1 MADDIPYIKANPGDV
16 ITSENWNGVQLD
28 IKKDIQ
34 SSIQDVEKKIKAEGV
49 DKAKDA
55 EKFASKAPTDWTND
69 LDQRYVLKTQY
80 HDSQTIYRKYYRRF
94 TSKITSAFLEHK
106 LGQYPLVDIYEL
118 QSFTS
123 NPSTLLLPDKP
134 EDDSDTAIAEDP
146 AKFVLYYEHEDL
158 SALGLEVQTLSGDGK
173 KIGIP
178 LKKALMEYGVKWQE
192 DDSLDDVRGDLWN
205 KISAPPNS
213 AISHVSSPWIRKKCN
228 EGVTAERIM
237 RKGEWDDIYL
247 ALMPAKCSNP
257 SCLPTQTI
265 PELTSTP
272 LRITHI
278 NYDTI
283 LVEVVPGANLQTNQK
298 PLDVMLLLR
307 I

>member
-1 MADDIPYIKANPGDV
+1 MADDTTPYIAAKPGDLV
-16 ITSENWNGVQLD
+16 TSENWNGVQVD

-34 SSIQDVEKKIKAEGV
+34 SSIQDAEKKIKSEGV

-94 TSKITSAFLEHK
+94 TSKITSAFIEHK
-106 LGQYPLVDIYEL
+106 LGQFPLVDIYEL
-118 QSFTS
+118 MPF
-123 NPSTLLLPDKP
+123 PSIPLPTPP
-134 EDDSDTAIAEDP
+134 EDDSDTATSTDL

-158 SALGLEVQTLSGDGK
+158 GMLGLEVQTLGGDRK

-178 LKKALMEYGVKWQE
+178 LKKALMEYGVKWEE

-205 KISAPPNS
+205 KISNPPNS
-213 AISHVSSPWIRKKCN
+213 AISHASSPWIKKKCD

-257 SCLPTQTI
+257 SCLPTRTRVDNNT
-265 PELTSTP
+265 TSTP
-272 LRITHI
+272 LKITHI
-278 NYDTI
+278 DYDTI
-283 LVEVVPGANLQTNQK
+283 LVEVMPDTNLQPSPQP

>member
-1 MADDIPYIKANPGDV
+1 MADDTTPYIAAKPGDLV
-16 ITSENWNGVQLD
+16 TSENWNGVQVD

-34 SSIQDVEKKIKAEGV
+34 SSIQDAEKKIKSEGV

-94 TSKITSAFLEHK
+94 TSKITSAFIEHK
-106 LGQYPLVDIYEL
+106 LGQFPLVDIYEL
-118 QSFTS
+118 MPF
-123 NPSTLLLPDKP
+123 PSIPLPTPP
-134 EDDSDTAIAEDP
+134 EDDSDTATSTDL

-158 SALGLEVQTLSGDGK
+158 GMLGLEVQTLGGDRK

-178 LKKALMEYGVKWQE
+178 LKKALMEYGVKWEE

-205 KISAPPNS
+205 KISNPPNS
-213 AISHVSSPWIRKKCN
+213 AISHASSPWIKKKCD

-237 RKGEWDDIYL
+237 RKGECDDIYL
-247 ALMPAKCSNP
+247 ALMTAK
-257 SCLPTQTI
+257 
-265 PELTSTP
+265 
-272 LRITHI
+272 
-278 NYDTI
+278 
-283 LVEVVPGANLQTNQK
+283 
-298 PLDVMLLLR
+298 
-307 I
+307 